1 MRNSMQDI
9 EAFLA
14 VIEAGSQTAAARRLG
29 RSLQSVNRS
38 LAALER
44 SVGVELVRRT
54 TRQSFA
60 TEAGLAFYRRVKP
73 ALAEIGEARA
83 EAANRRARPSGLL
96 RIAAPVLF
104 GTTYV
109 VPAIAEFMARY
120 PRIETDLKVSD
131 GAIDLVGDRFDLAV
145 RIRELSDSSLKAR
158 RLGDLRTVVYG
169 TPDYFARH
177 GRPAHPDDLTR
188 HRCVMRSRAGESDA
202 WRFQVGGRRRTVR
215 VSGGFRT
222 DGTAAA
228 HAAACNGVG
237 LGYGPFWQIR
247 DQVER
252 GTVVLVLEAFEAQRI
267 PIHAVFPPSRMPPA
281 KTQLFVDLLAERLK
295 RERL

>member
-1 MRNSMQDI
+1 MQDI

-131 GAIDLVGDRFDLAV
+131 SPIDVVGDRFDLAV
-145 RIRELSDSSLKAR
+145 RIRELSDSSLKVR

-169 TPDYFARH
+169 TPGYFARH
-177 GRPAHPDDLTR
+177 GRPVHPDDLTR
-188 HRCVMRSRAGESDA
+188 HRCVLRSREVATDA
-202 WRFQVGGRRRTVR
+202 WRFQVGGRRKMVR

-228 HAAACNGVG
+228 HAAACSGVG

-252 GTVVLVLEAFEAQRI
+252 GTVVLVLEQFEAPRV
-267 PIHAVFPPSRMPPA
+267 PIHVVFPPSRMPPA
-281 KTQLFVDLLAERLK
+281 KTRLFVDLLAERLR

>member
-1 MRNSMQDI
+1 MEDI

-14 VIEAGSQTAAARRLG
+14 VIERGSQTAAARQLG

-73 ALAEIGEARA
+73 AFAAISEARL
-83 EAANRRARPSGLL
+83 EAANRRIEPSGLL

-104 GTTYV
+104 GSTYI

-120 PRIETDLKVSD
+120 PRIEADLKTSD
-131 GAIDLVGDRFDLAV
+131 RPIDVVGDGFDLAI
-145 RIRELSDSSLKAR
+145 RIRELLPDSSLKAR
-158 RLGDLRTVVYG
+158 RLGELRTVVYG
-169 TPDYFARH
+169 APDYFARH
-177 GRPAHPDDLTR
+177 GRPSHPDDLAS
-188 HRCVMRSRAGESDA
+188 HRCVMRSMREGEPEM
-202 WRFQVGGRRRTVR
+202 WRFHTGGQIRMVQVRGCF
-215 VSGGFRT
+215 ST
-222 DGTAAA
+222 DHTSAV
-228 HAAACNGVG
+228 HAAACHG
-237 LGYGPFWQIR
+237 LGIGYGPFWQIR
-247 DQVER
+247 DLFDR
-252 GTVVLVLEAFEAQRI
+252 GALEIVLEDFEAPPI
-267 PIHAVFPPSRMPPA
+267 PIHAVFPPSDLPPA
-281 KTQLFVDLLAERLK
+281 KTRLFVDLLANRLK